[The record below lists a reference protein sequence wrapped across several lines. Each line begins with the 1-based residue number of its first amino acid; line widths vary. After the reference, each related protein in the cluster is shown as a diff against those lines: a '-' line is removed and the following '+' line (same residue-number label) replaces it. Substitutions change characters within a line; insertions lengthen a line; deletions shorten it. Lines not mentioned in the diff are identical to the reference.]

1 MSTVWVFGNIGNKHN
16 LCRAEDCMKK
26 FISLTEHATNVINFE
41 KKNMLPLT
49 KEELK
54 SHQDAKACYICQK
67 RFLKRFAND
76 KIYRKVRDHCHFI
89 GKYRGAAHSICSLRF
104 NVPNDD
110 DDVSERCMPQTL
122 VFMRFS
128 RVHCFYLCFHYWE
141 HFKVSTC
148 LELSCL

>member
-1 MSTVWVFGNIGNKHN
+1 
-16 LCRAEDCMKK
+16 
-26 FISLTEHATNVINFE
+26 
-41 KKNMLPLT
+41 MLPST
-49 KEELK
+49 KEEPK

-76 KIYRKVRDHCHFI
+76 KNYRKVRDHCHFA

-110 DDVSERCMPQTL
+110 DDVSERCTSQTL

-128 RVHCFYLCFHYWE
+128 RAHCFYLCFHYWE
-141 HFKVSTC
+141 HFKVSTYH
-148 LELSCL
+148 ELSCL